1 MTRPNAPASTSPKSH
16 AWQGEG
22 VEPEPGSS
30 ESPEAAAARA
40 EGNAPLSV
48 AAAVEEDRRDVHADA
63 STRPGTPSHKAGDD
77 AENIEEK
84 RQAAKEAHAELP
96 SRRSPHGK
104 L

>member
-1 MTRPNAPASTSPKSH
+1 MTRPTTPASSPSKPH
-16 AWQGEG
+16 TWHGEG
-22 VEPEPGSS
+22 VEPQPGAS

-48 AAAVEEDRRDVHADA
+48 EAAVEEDRRDVHADA
-63 STRPGTPSHKAGDD
+63 STRPGTPSRKPGDD

-96 SRRSPHGK
+96 SRHSPHGK